1 MRKHPQHQP
10 QPVCWLVTLS
20 DFHCVCVSGPLQRAC
35 RPRDVYPA
43 NGSFNI
49 CEFILAVPN
58 GYIWFLEIISMFP
71 MVMSIF
77 VEGRTEMLQYVP
89 KDLKQQQILSRHL
102 DKLVLNKYKE
112 MLLETKLQSA
122 NSAD

>member
-1 MRKHPQHQP
+1 
-10 QPVCWLVTLS
+10 
-20 DFHCVCVSGPLQRAC
+20 
-35 RPRDVYPA
+35 
-43 NGSFNI
+43 
-49 CEFILAVPN
+49 
-58 GYIWFLEIISMFP
+58 

-77 VEGRTEMLQYVP
+77 VEGRTEVLQYVP

>member
-1 MRKHPQHQP
+1 
-10 QPVCWLVTLS
+10 
-20 DFHCVCVSGPLQRAC
+20 
-35 RPRDVYPA
+35 
-43 NGSFNI
+43 
-49 CEFILAVPN
+49 
-58 GYIWFLEIISMFP
+58 MFP

-102 DKLVLNKYKE
+102 DKLVENQYKE
-112 MLLETKLQSA
+112 MLLETKLRSA